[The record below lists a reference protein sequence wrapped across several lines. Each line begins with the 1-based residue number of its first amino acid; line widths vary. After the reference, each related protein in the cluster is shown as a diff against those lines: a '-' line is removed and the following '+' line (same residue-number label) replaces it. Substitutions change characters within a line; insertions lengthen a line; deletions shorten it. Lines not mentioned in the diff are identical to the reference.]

1 MTRIVPAYRWP
12 APNDALWNEWIFGGE
27 KGDIIIINP
36 SSGPGDFGS
45 STYSTIVESAQQAGK
60 VVIGYVPL
68 GYGKR
73 DPASEVV
80 PDMEKYLQWYKV
92 DGWFLDEAPNQEQL
106 RRYVALIGRW
116 CLVGREG
123 RRPKTVVF
131 NPGAHIWPGL
141 VAEVPG
147 SIWITTEGPF
157 TTYGDIG
164 AQPMIHRSRQG
175 AIIHSVPR
183 AGAGLTADEVE
194 RTIGYSF
201 DYGFAT
207 HDTLPNPFDGEP

>member
-12 APNDALWNEWIFGGE
+12 TPNDALWDEWIFGGE

-45 STYSTIVESAQQAGK
+45 STYSTIVETAQQAGK
-60 VVIGYVPL
+60 IVIGYVPL
-68 GYGKR
+68 SYGKR
-73 DPASEVV
+73 DALEVV

-92 DGWFLDEAPNQEQL
+92 DGWFLDEAPNQEEN
-106 RRYVALIGRW
+106 RRYIALIGRW

-147 SIWITTEGPF
+147 SIWVTHEDAWKVPGPVPQPMVASGRQACLIHTFPKDLGLQTTE
-157 TTYGDIG
+157 
-164 AQPMIHRSRQG
+164 RVLQG
-175 AIIHSVPR
+175 A
-183 AGAGLTADEVE
+183 GGW
-194 RTIGYSF
+194 GYVF
-201 DYGFAT
+201 IT
-207 HDTLPNPFDGEP
+207 HDTLPNPWDAEP